1 MASKLFLKENTTCY
15 QAALLPFCLGDE
27 WKKAR
32 SFYTLSPSAYFRAF
46 SEKKK
51 KNTWSQVKKRRTAY
65 LWRWPSRPC
74 FPQTTFFVNMSRIL
88 LDKRRNLFENISR
101 PFWKQNIV
109 LYLLFDVQCHGHVIC
124 SLVVWTTKFTS
135 LVRQTLFYFWEDLF
149 QKFNKITTLVY
160 KLLHFLLESKT
171 MYILIFFILNHDN
184 RTATFLL
191 HESRQLRD
199 WLRLI
204 LSTRTLLTQKG
215 DCNS

>member
-1 MASKLFLKENTTCY
+1 MEKGTFFLSSFPVR
-15 QAALLPFCLGDE
+15 LLSRFL
-27 WKKAR
+27 R
-32 SFYTLSPSAYFRAF
+32 
-46 SEKKK
+46 KKK

-88 LDKRRNLFENISR
+88 LDKRRNLFENIPR

-109 LYLLFDVQCHGHVIC
+109 LYLLFDVQCHGDVIC

-204 LSTRTLLTQKG
+204 LSMRTLLTQKG